1 MDASSELLFVN
12 EPGQRLDRFLAERFP
27 SVSRSTLQRWIGDGL
42 ILVNGEPVKKRY
54 LPEVGDEIE
63 IQFVAS
69 PDMDL
74 EPEAMQLDL
83 LYEDD
88 AMLVVCKP
96 AGLVVH
102 PGAGHWSGTLVH
114 GLLHHCR
121 SLPGDPARPGLIHR
135 LDKDTSGVLV
145 VAKTPAAQLALTRQF
160 AERTVRK
167 TYLGLCWGTPGCQE
181 CREPLGRDPRHRQ
194 RMAVVPEGKEA
205 WTSWSTLW
213 SGQGVSLLQISL
225 HTGRTH
231 QIRVHFNWIGC
242 PLVGD
247 PLYGGQRGH
256 LQITHQWLHAW
267 KLELQHPSTG
277 QPMCFEAPI
286 PSGLYASAPSAAVAI
301 LQQMET
307 RS

>member
-27 SVSRSTLQRWIGDGL
+27 TVSRSSLQRWIGDGL

-63 IQFVAS
+63 IQFVAA
-69 PDMDL
+69 PEL
-74 EPEAMQLDL
+74 NLVPEPMELHL

-88 AMLVVCKP
+88 AMLVVAKP

-114 GLLHHCR
+114 GLLHHC
-121 SLPGDPARPGLIHR
+121 SCLPGDPARPGLIHR

-145 VAKTPAAQLALTRQF
+145 VAKTPAAQLSLSRQF
-160 AERTVRK
+160 AERSVRK
-167 TYLGLCWGTPGCQE
+167 TYLGLCWGQPGTSE
-181 CREPLGRDPRHRQ
+181 CKEPLGRDPRHRQ

-205 WTSWSTLW
+205 WTSWSSLW
-213 SGQGVSLLQISL
+213 TSQGVSLLQIQL

-231 QIRVHFNWIGC
+231 QIRVHLNWVGC

-247 PLYGGQRGH
+247 PLYGGQRG
-256 LQITHQWLHAW
+256 QITLQHQWLHAW
-267 KLELQHPSTG
+267 RLELKHPLTG
-277 QPMCFEAPI
+277 QAMSFEASVP
-286 PSGLYASAPSAAVAI
+286 PHLVSSMPTAAKPA
-301 LQQMET
+301 LQQLGALP
-307 RS
+307 